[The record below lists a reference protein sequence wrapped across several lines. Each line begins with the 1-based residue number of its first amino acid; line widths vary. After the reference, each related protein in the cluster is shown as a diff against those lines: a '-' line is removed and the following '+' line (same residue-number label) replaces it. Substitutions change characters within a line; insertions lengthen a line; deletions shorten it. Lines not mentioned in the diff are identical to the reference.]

1 MHRHSQRL
9 HRELPHSR
17 LVVVPDSGHVT
28 QMEHPE
34 LVAREVR
41 RLLGSGTAVPS

>member
-1 MHRHSQRL
+1 
-9 HRELPHSR
+9 
-17 LVVVPDSGHVT
+17 VVPDSGHVT

-41 RLLGSGTAVPS
+41 RLLDSAA